1 MSQSLAFSKQ
11 NRSVRG
17 APFLLF
23 FPVKGRRWRLAS
35 LLSLHIHSTYTDPQ
49 LSLKKNHGKNLF
61 QPQVAGLDNSDLFS
75 GMNMDHNHI
84 VKWPF
89 PSLPQSQEGCYLTKY
104 NCHFQT
110 SFLYVL
116 WPELYIP
123 AAWDIMRFV
132 CPCEQCC
139 CCTSEGG
146 REEGQSKLNR
156 NSINTWLY
164 VYLFFSSEKWI
175 YQEPWQWKLSTFFLE
190 EEYENFQ
197 TTAAD
202 SALMD
207 CWLIGVLSMG
217 DGGIFSLYK
226 K

>member
-1 MSQSLAFSKQ
+1 M
-11 NRSVRG
+11 
-17 APFLLF
+17 
-23 FPVKGRRWRLAS
+23 
-35 LLSLHIHSTYTDPQ
+35 
-49 LSLKKNHGKNLF
+49 
-61 QPQVAGLDNSDLFS
+61 AGLDNSDLFS

-84 VKWPF
+84 VNWPF

-123 AAWDIMRFV
+123 AAWDITRFV
-132 CPCEQCC
+132 CPCEQWC

-175 YQEPWQWKLSTFFLE
+175 YQEPWQWKLSTFFWKKNVKTSRQLQ
-190 EEYENFQ
+190 Q
-197 TTAAD
+197 TLHWWTVG
-202 SALMD
+202 
-207 CWLIGVLSMG
+207 WLGYCQWVMVEFFLCMKNKLNS
-217 DGGIFSLYK
+217 FK
-226 K
+226 KCIL